1 MYSEDTLR
9 VYAVPQQSGGLC
21 DTYNNTSQV
30 DCVTC
35 TAKMYSATP
44 HQSGGLCDMH
54 LLLLAIFISKV
65 DSP

>member
-30 DCVTC
+30 DCVTHI
-35 TAKMYSATP
+35 TT
-44 HQSGGLCDMH
+44 QVRW
-54 LLLLAIFISKV
+54 IV
-65 DSP
+65 